1 MPDDFQASETR
12 FIEGSSVAIMF
23 LDDSS
28 LPERIF
34 AVISWVFLL
43 RASAKCADLRRAKDE
58 SFANIFVPVD
68 GSVVGIKGEKLMIR
82 LVFRKNMLCGDTI
95 VRPCVCKGATDVSV
109 HIPVFLCP
117 VHVLWPVIA
126 GRARPGERLFKEN
139 IGSSAAAWLKVGL
152 QARLIPNWDRY
163 GLHSLRRGAAQS
175 LIEQGGGLS
184 VLLRAGSWRSSAF
197 RVYLDNARVE
207 DDVSS
212 KSVRAFI
219 DHDLD

>member
-1 MPDDFQASETR
+1 M
-12 FIEGSSVAIMF
+12 
-23 LDDSS
+23 
-28 LPERIF
+28 
-34 AVISWVFLL
+34 
-43 RASAKCADLRRAKDE
+43 
-58 SFANIFVPVD
+58 
-68 GSVVGIKGEKLMIR
+68 
-82 LVFRKNMLCGDTI
+82 
-95 VRPCVCKGATDVSV
+95 SV

-117 VHVLWPVIA
+117 AHVLWPIIA

-139 IGSSAAAWLKVGL
+139 IGSSAAAWLKVAL

-197 RVYLDNARVE
+197 RVNLDNARVE